1 MTRCHGDRDNTVSL
15 ADRWCIQ
22 GPPPPPTNL
31 IAFCS
36 LSHNHLVYR
45 PSFTLV
51 SLLIT
56 FTISHCQD
64 LLSPY
69 QHNSTFFK
77 RVTAALLG
85 HSNDSAVTSS
95 PAQNRQTDERIRNKG
110 TAIRGNYQ
118 TSITYAS
125 LTSYTQNRN
134 MGETIKEFAIYVKYS
149 EGMGCIVGFCLSRLL
164 RLCIRYIFYPD
175 EGHLTRLAYIP
186 FLRFFGSYGILD
198 FLESDRFVC
207 ENKHL

>member
-1 MTRCHGDRDNTVSL
+1 MLITFLPAELDDALPWRPRQHSL
-15 ADRWCIQ
+15 PGRSLVYS
-22 GPPPPPTNL
+22 GTSPPPTNL

-95 PAQNRQTDERIRNKG
+95 PAQNRQTDERKHNKG

-134 MGETIKEFAIYVKYS
+134 MGETIKEFAIYAKLFRRD
-149 EGMGCIVGFCLSRLL
+149 GLHR
-164 RLCIRYIFYPD
+164 R
-175 EGHLTRLAYIP
+175 
-186 FLRFFGSYGILD
+186 IL
-198 FLESDRFVC
+198 FIEITPIM
-207 ENKHL
+207 H